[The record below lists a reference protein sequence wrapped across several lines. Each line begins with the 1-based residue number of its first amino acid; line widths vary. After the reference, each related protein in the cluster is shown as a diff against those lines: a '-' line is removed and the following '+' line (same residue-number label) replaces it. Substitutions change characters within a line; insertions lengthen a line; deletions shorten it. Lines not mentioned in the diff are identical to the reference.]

1 MKKKYVI
8 LLGLLL
14 MGLLAASCG
23 KKKEE
28 AVQTPQ
34 ATETPTPVPTEA
46 PQKTTNLVEMQKIT
60 QEPEINVI
68 GTKTAT
74 AEKVVIYNKTGSD
87 VANIYI
93 RRSPEDSDNGDSDWG
108 EDLVNG
114 KFTLKTG
121 DRATYYHEKGAS
133 TELYDIRVSYTDAGQ
148 SDCFFRML
156 PLNDIT
162 QISLC
167 MDGLEDDAIPYARY
181 VSATSKREIST
192 LNEVMKRLGLSDD
205 EDSDPTPVP
214 TATPNPE
221 PDDNTYAHDDL
232 DNQPDDPSDEAEEYI
247 GQSLDALISALGE
260 PNGQSYEDE
269 PETGETGYHYYDT
282 FTVSTTVDED
292 GNEIVAGIW

>member
-8 LLGLLL
+8 LMGLLL
-14 MGLLAASCG
+14 MGLLAAGCG

-28 AVQTPQ
+28 VTDTPQ
-34 ATETPTPVPTEA
+34 ITETPTPTPTEA
-46 PQKTTNLVEMQKIT
+46 PVQNSNLVEMQKIT
-60 QEPEINVI
+60 QEPEKNAI
-68 GTKTAT
+68 GIKSAT

-93 RRSPEDSDNGDSDWG
+93 RRSPEDSDSGNNDWG
-108 EDLVNG
+108 EDLVQG

-121 DRATYYHEKGAS
+121 DRATYYHEKGAAAD
-133 TELYDIRVSYTDAGQ
+133 LYDIRISYVNDGQ

-167 MDGLEDDAIPYARY
+167 MDGVEEDAIPYARY
-181 VSATSKREIST
+181 VSASSKREIST
-192 LNEVMKRLGLSDD
+192 LNEVKKRLGLLDD
-205 EDSDPTPVP
+205 EKDDEPTPTP
-214 TATPNPE
+214 TPE
-221 PDDNTYAHDDL
+221 PQADENTYAHEDMS
-232 DNQPDDPSDEAEEYI
+232 NQPDDPADEAEEFI
-247 GQSLDALISALGE
+247 GQSLDELIAALGE

-292 GNEIVAGIW
+292 GNEVVAGIW